1 MRLRLSLAF
10 SVCVW
15 SCSRPHGHVLP
26 AAAAVVQAAGGDADG
41 SGTGAGMVDFTG
53 AESMLARGKFPLD
66 VEFVIPDKCLFG
78 GFFVEVVLGY
88 MLPLDGL
95 LTMSLHMGTCDKQFL
110 ELLPRTEVT

>member
-1 MRLRLSLAF
+1 
-10 SVCVW
+10 
-15 SCSRPHGHVLP
+15 
-26 AAAAVVQAAGGDADG
+26 
-41 SGTGAGMVDFTG
+41 
-53 AESMLARGKFPLD
+53 MLARGKFPLD